1 MNNRLQQ
8 FLELENL
15 TPARLADM
23 LGVQRSGL
31 SHILSGR
38 NKPSYDFLTRIL
50 TKFPHINAD
59 WLMTGKGKAYRDN
72 PESVIISGPLP
83 PSATGQ
89 VSPYPSGQNF
99 HGNGQNYPGGGA
111 NFQGAGMS
119 AQAGAQNFHNSSIG
133 TFSNGQNFQS
143 AGQGQMPYG
152 GMENENSPILDSFDD
167 LFPEGEMDNSSANDT
182 YNIDKENINQYSD
195 TSQPAENCVNGANK
209 AVAGKKKRVK
219 RVIVF
224 YSDGSFEELFP
235 HIR

>member
-50 TKFPHINAD
+50 TKFPHISAD
-59 WLMTGKGKAYRDN
+59 WLMTGKGKAYKESS
-72 PESVIISGPLP
+72 ESVIISTPLP
-83 PSATGQ
+83 PSAGGQ
-89 VSPYPSGQNF
+89 ISAYPGARNF
-99 HGNGQNYPGGGA
+99 NGNGQNLAGFGA
-111 NFQGAGMS
+111 NFQGAGMNS
-119 AQAGAQNFHNSSIG
+119 QTAAQNLQQSQFG
-133 TFSNGQNFQS
+133 TFSNGENFQS
-143 AGQGQMPYG
+143 TQGGQVPYSG
-152 GMENENSPILDSFDD
+152 LQDEDSPILDNFED
-167 LFPEGEMDNSSANDT
+167 LVPEGEIGNNAQNST
-182 YNIDKENINQYSD
+182 YSTEIEGINTNNSV
-195 TSQPAENCVNGANK
+195 SQPSENCANGTNSTT
-209 AVAGKKKRVK
+209 AGKKKRIK

-224 YSDGSFEELFP
+224 YSDGSFDELFP